1 MKKLLLSYFLLTAC
15 LSFACECP
23 PLAPVSLTNAQ
34 GYDVLFY
41 GSVDSVSACDPKGK
55 AIAYFTITELYK
67 GNVVKHVPLN
77 FDCAS
82 ECLMSFAK
90 GEQWLVYAKY
100 EKFDFLKVTLC
111 DHSRK
116 KFMDATQDIYQ
127 FAAGRT
133 FEDEKLFLNK
143 SFGLQQFIQENS
155 LNKQQNE
162 LGPKNQQPTAW
173 GKVILLFVSLTAMG
187 LVYFFTRK
195 K

>member
-1 MKKLLLSYFLLTAC
+1 MKY
-15 LSFACECP
+15 
-23 PLAPVSLTNAQ
+23 N
-34 GYDVLFY
+34 Y
-41 GSVDSVSACDPKGK
+41 
-55 AIAYFTITELYK
+55 
-67 GNVVKHVPLN
+67 

>member
-67 GNVVKHVPLN
+67 GNVVKYVPLN

-100 EKFDFLKVTLC
+100 EKFDFLKGPLLQLC
-111 DHSRK
+111 
-116 KFMDATQDIYQ
+116 
-127 FAAGRT
+127 
-133 FEDEKLFLNK
+133 
-143 SFGLQQFIQENS
+143 SFCFKGES
-155 LNKQQNE
+155 L
-162 LGPKNQQPTAW
+162 
-173 GKVILLFVSLTAMG
+173 ICD
-187 LVYFFTRK
+187 TRK
-195 K
+195 KGLGPS